1 MKIETIYDV
10 KKENKSQ
17 ENEKRRKTG
26 SKEKAIK
33 YGNSNKLLRDK
44 QFEKEKEI
52 VLREGWAKKFSNLES
67 RCSIFFR
74 QIITNLEAFKSLNTH
89 LL

>member
-1 MKIETIYDV
+1 MKIETIYDA

-52 VLREGWAKKFSNLES
+52 VLREGWAKNS
-67 RCSIFFR
+67 RTWRVGVQYF
-74 QIITNLEAFKSLNTH
+74 LDK
-89 LL
+89 